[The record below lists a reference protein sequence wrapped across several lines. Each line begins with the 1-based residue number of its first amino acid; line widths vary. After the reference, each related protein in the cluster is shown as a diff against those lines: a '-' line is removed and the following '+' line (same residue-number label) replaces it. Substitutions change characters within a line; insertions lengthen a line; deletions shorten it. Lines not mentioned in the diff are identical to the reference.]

1 MVPDCKESA
10 CNVRDLGSVPGL
22 GRSPGEGKSNQ
33 FWYSGLENTMEGG
46 AWYAPVHEVTE
57 SQTHWRTNDTHWEK
71 KGGWSRT
78 WESDLHET
86 VLLSQDLEYESWSC
100 HQCQTSLFCKRSL
113 LISRD
118 FERIYWLNTTFLN
131 SKVLYKSTRTHSY
144 DFLKHHLSTL
154 RNYHQ

>member
-1 MVPDCKESA
+1 MCETWVQSLGWEDPLEKGRATNSGILDWRIPWKEEPGTLQSMRSQR
-10 CNVRDLGSVPGL
+10 VRH
-22 GRSPGEGKSNQ
+22 N
-33 FWYSGLENTMEGG
+33 
-46 AWYAPVHEVTE
+46 
-57 SQTHWRTNDTHWEK
+57 WRTNDTHWEK

-144 DFLKHHLSTL
+144 DFLKYHLSNL